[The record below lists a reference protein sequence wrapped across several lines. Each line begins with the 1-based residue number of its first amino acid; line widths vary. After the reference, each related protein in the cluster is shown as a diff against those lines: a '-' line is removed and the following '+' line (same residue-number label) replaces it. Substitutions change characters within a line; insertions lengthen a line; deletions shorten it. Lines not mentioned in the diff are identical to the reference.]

1 MKEYILAGTIF
12 IIIIS
17 SNSKNNYCKVIC
29 RLHLL
34 IQIWIFIHFRA
45 KNEHEEKK
53 VDVNVKIEESEEVKV
68 CIDEPGNNCPLIV
81 QIKYCTKDPGFA
93 VICCKSCTESG
104 QLDGYVPPPPEVA
117 KPDVEEDTSEMENED
132 VQEEVVEEEESSD
145 EGSGIDEPELSEVEG
160 SG

>member
-1 MKEYILAGTIF
+1 MGKED
-12 IIIIS
+12 
-17 SNSKNNYCKVIC
+17 N
-29 RLHLL
+29 R
-34 IQIWIFIHFRA
+34 IQIYDNHTLFLEQAKLIDEGIYTCRA

-53 VDVNVKIEESEEVKV
+53 IDVNVKIEESEEVKV

-81 QIKYCTKDPGFA
+81 QIKYCTKYPGFA

-117 KPDVEEDTSEMENED
+117 KPDVEEI
-132 VQEEVVEEEESSD
+132 VEEESSD
-145 EGSGIDEPELSEVEG
+145 EGSGTNEPELSEVEG

>member
-1 MKEYILAGTIF
+1 MRSYSVVQIQKIITNLYANTYILKI
-12 IIIIS
+12 
-17 SNSKNNYCKVIC
+17 
-29 RLHLL
+29 L
-34 IQIWIFIHFRA
+34 ILFRA

-81 QIKYCTKDPGFA
+81 QIKYCTKYPGFA

-117 KPDVEEDTSEMENED
+117 KPDVEENAKPDVEEDTSEMEED
-132 VQEEVVEEEESSD
+132 VQEDPEEVVEEESSD
-145 EGSGIDEPELSEVEG
+145 EGSGNNEPELSEVEG